1 MSQFPLLFV
10 DSIFKWDTH
19 VEVQVRVCF
28 FHYVCATGHVEMPLQ
43 RNLHHEHAILSRC
56 TYNVS
61 RDMRFPTM
69 WYVRPAKA
77 QTSLR
82 LCAVCSELLLVA

>member
-1 MSQFPLLFV
+1 MDGYECDEYIHEFYSFAV
-10 DSIFKWDTH
+10 DMEIPGTLEDSFLS
-19 VEVQVRVCF
+19 V
-28 FHYVCATGHVEMPLQ
+28 GSEMDIHNSNDQL
-43 RNLHHEHAILSRC
+43 
-56 TYNVS
+56 S

-82 LCAVCSELLLVA
+82 IRAV

>member
-1 MSQFPLLFV
+1 MYLQSLISINLWFYEHQKCPSYFFNLITSSVVIAPFPCHFLSLLMVAVGAMSQGTMTV
-10 DSIFKWDTH
+10 S
-19 VEVQVRVCF
+19 
-28 FHYVCATGHVEMPLQ
+28 
-43 RNLHHEHAILSRC
+43 NL
-56 TYNVS
+56 S

-82 LCAVCSELLLVA
+82 IRAV